1 MFSLSV
7 ECCWDICLFFCQT
20 PVNVFSLYCMKC
32 GVQKHKEISKVEKD
46 IVLRCVLMFT
56 LHSRTF
62 YLKLNLSCKLVS
74 KISEYCDV
82 WHFSFFTPLRPCREV
97 QDGGGW
103 CSVREALVVEAT
115 GQPLWQSQDLPL
127 LQPPLPSRTTN
138 RSIASTRY
146 TPLAPQEES

>member
-1 MFSLSV
+1 VPSLTHNMFSLSV

-20 PVNVFSLYCMKC
+20 SVNVFSLYCMKC
-32 GVQKHKEISKVEKD
+32 DVQKHKEISKVEKD

-82 WHFSFFTPLRPCREV
+82 WHFRSSHPFAHVARCKTVAGGVAFVRPSSSKLQVNRCGRAKICLC
-97 QDGGGW
+97 
-103 CSVREALVVEAT
+103 CSHLC
-115 GQPLWQSQDLPL
+115 L
-127 LQPPLPSRTTN
+127 LGPP
-138 RSIASTRY
+138 IAR
-146 TPLAPQEES
+146 